1 MSSAIASAASAA
13 STSSTASPTAPNALT
28 SLSNNFNSFLNL
40 LLTQLKNQDP
50 SAPMDTN
57 TFTTELVQFSSVEQQ
72 ITTNSSLTQLIQ
84 ATQGTEVIQATSVVG
99 KQVTLNSTEIPL
111 QNSTGGIDF
120 TTASAEPIAIKIT
133 NGSGVDVCDASLTS
147 KAGANTWTWN
157 GLDNNGSQQP
167 DGAYTVSVTGQP
179 QGGAAAAVPF
189 TVTGTATGVQNNNG
203 TVTLQAGA
211 VSVGFSNVESVGG
224 N

>member
-50 SAPMDTN
+50 ASPMDSN
-57 TFTTELVQFSSVEQQ
+57 TFTTELVQFSGVEQQ
-72 ITTNSSLTQLIQ
+72 ITTNNSLTQLIQ

-99 KQVTLNSTEIPL
+99 KQVTLNSTQIPL

-179 QGGAAAAVPF
+179 QGGAAAAV
-189 TVTGTATGVQNNNG
+189 QNNNG